1 MNEAIEIEG
10 IPELAKAGAFVLSE
24 VVRAIADDGGD
35 IMRGL
40 TLALG
45 SAEQPMLLFRV
56 LPNGAGCVAEL
67 VTMRPGAVCFTR
79 HAVLPMLKKNTGTAL
94 N

>member
-1 MNEAIEIEG
+1 MNEELEIEG
-10 IPELAKAGAFVLSE
+10 IPELAKSGAFVLSE
-24 VVRAIADDGGD
+24 IIRVIADEGGPL
-35 IMRGL
+35 RNTL
-40 TLALG
+40 SLALG

-56 LPNGAGCVAEL
+56 LPNGKGCAVEL

-79 HAVLPMLKKNTGTAL
+79 HAVVPMLKKNTGSAL